1 MADKFDFDLEV
12 NPIETGPKNQ
22 IKETGVSA
30 DSVHFSAQTPE
41 LVKAQSIDT
50 EISKAKNQAPETKK
64 PETENLETENPE
76 TENSSILS
84 DDLINNMADSIS
96 EESLE
101 NPVLA
106 DEVNEDIAVSENN
119 AGPENT
125 AISEKHAISEND
137 EVSEDKNHIL
147 DEVLKENN
155 YEEPVEDSALVT
167 ASDSTSNSAS
177 EPNAEPTSETTHES
191 TTESTSGSASA
202 TTHESTS
209 DSAAE
214 SPEAN
219 VEVETPTKKEK
230 TKAQKIF
237 LYLLVALIA
246 AGIALFIYF
255 FFFANVSA
263 STFSKIFHKISGSD
277 IEFQQFVTG
286 DALNTKGESQ
296 IQQADL
302 RVSLSRGSTENSA
315 AVHATLNFT
324 MKGDNSPIL
333 LGLEGILAQDGKI
346 YLKLD
351 HLKDSL
357 TAVLKGSGKEID
369 SEMQK
374 SLDDFAMEIEN
385 KWQRIDAEEVIAGAS
400 SAMGFAL
407 PKVLQS
413 SIAGTLSCVTQNV
426 GKTLDQQSDLMAKL
440 YRDNEF
446 ANFTELNSEESARY
460 AKLSGDLGKLY
471 RITFNDNKLSRFLE
485 AANKASQ
492 NTEISKCLSNAYSLA
507 PNSYEEEEQGVLKD
521 KTIKDY
527 DKYIQEIKSTANAV
541 VGIDTF
547 TGDIKGLIFATPN
560 QKNPKELDQ
569 THAVVRFK
577 DSKKKEIK
585 TPAESTPIFDSLSKI
600 LKLDQFEEIMK
611 KTPLQN
617 PLQNTTDAEKLLKDA
632 NLI

>member
-1 MADKFDFDLEV
+1 MRKGNMADKFDFDLEV

-22 IKETGVSA
+22 IKESGVSA
-30 DSVHFSAQTPE
+30 NSVHFSTQTTE
-41 LVKAQSIDT
+41 SAKTQSVDT
-50 EISKAKNQAPETKK
+50 EISK
-64 PETENLETENPE
+64 TE
-76 TENSSILS
+76 SSSVLS

-96 EESLE
+96 EESSE
-101 NPVLA
+101 NSILA
-106 DEVNEDIAVSENN
+106 AEVAEDVAVSENIAASENVAASEN
-119 AGPENT
+119 AAAPEGVE
-125 AISEKHAISEND
+125 ASEKTED
-137 EVSEDKNHIL
+137 SEDIEASGKTDTSESTEISDNKDHIL

-155 YEEPVEDSALVT
+155 YEELVEDTATTASSSSASSTSEFVPDS
-167 ASDSTSNSAS
+167 ASDSTSDS
-177 EPNAEPTSETTHES
+177 THES
-191 TTESTSGSASA
+191 NSDPAS
-202 TTHESTS
+202 EN
-209 DSAAE
+209 AE
-214 SPEAN
+214 A
-219 VEVETPTKKEK
+219 ETPAKKEK

-237 LYLLVALIA
+237 LHLLAALVA

-263 STFSKIFHKISGSD
+263 STFSKIFHKVSGSD

-333 LGLEGILAQDGKI
+333 LGLEGILAEDGKI

-385 KWQRIDAEEVIAGAS
+385 KWQRIDAEEVIAGVG
-400 SAMGFAL
+400 SALGFTL
-407 PKVLQS
+407 PKVLLNG
-413 SIAGTLSCVTQNV
+413 IAGALSCVTQNV
-426 GKTLDQQSDLMAKL
+426 GKPLDQQSDLMAKL

-446 ANFTELNSEESARY
+446 ANFTELSSEESVSY
-460 AKLSGDLGKLY
+460 AKLSGDFGKLY

-527 DKYIQEIKSTANAV
+527 DGYVQEIKETANAV

-547 TGDIKGLIFATPN
+547 TGDIKGLIFATPS
-560 QKNPKELDQ
+560 QKNSKELDQ

-585 TPAESTPIFDSLSKI
+585 VPAESTPIFDSLSKI

-611 KTPLQN
+611 KTPLQS
-617 PLQNTTDAEKLLKDA
+617 PLPNTTDAEKLLKDA

>member
-1 MADKFDFDLEV
+1 MRKGSMADKFDFDLEV

-22 IKETGVSA
+22 NKETGVSA
-30 DSVHFSAQTPE
+30 NSVHFNTQTSEPA
-41 LVKAQSIDT
+41 KTQSVDT
-50 EISKAKNQAPETKK
+50 EISK
-64 PETENLETENPE
+64 TE
-76 TENSSILS
+76 SSSVLS

-96 EESLE
+96 EESSE
-101 NPVLA
+101 NPILA
-106 DEVNEDIAVSENN
+106 AEVAEDVATSEST
-119 AGPENT
+119 E
-125 AISEKHAISEND
+125 ISENKD
-137 EVSEDKNHIL
+137 HIL

-155 YEEPVEDSALVT
+155 YEESTEDTTVTTSSSSVFSASEFVPDSASDS
-167 ASDSTSNSAS
+167 ASDSTHESISDSAS
-177 EPNAEPTSETTHES
+177 ENTEANAE
-191 TTESTSGSASA
+191 A
-202 TTHESTS
+202 
-209 DSAAE
+209 
-214 SPEAN
+214 
-219 VEVETPTKKEK
+219 ETPAKKEK

-237 LYLLVALIA
+237 LHLLAALVA
-246 AGIALFIYF
+246 AGIALFVYF

-263 STFSKIFHKISGSD
+263 STFSKIFHKVSGSD
-277 IEFQQFVTG
+277 IEFQQFITG
-286 DALNTKGESQ
+286 DSLNTKGESQ

-333 LGLEGILAQDGKI
+333 LGLEGILAEDGKI

-385 KWQRIDAEEVIAGAS
+385 KWQRIDAEEVIAGFSGAL
-400 SAMGFAL
+400 GFTL
-407 PKVLQS
+407 PKVLQNG
-413 SIAGTLSCVTQNV
+413 IAGTLSCVTQNI

-440 YRDNEF
+440 YRDNQF
-446 ANFTELNSEESARY
+446 ANFTELSSEESVSY

-527 DKYIQEIKSTANAV
+527 DKYVQEIKSTANAV

-560 QKNPKELDQ
+560 QNNPKELDQ

-611 KTPLQN
+611 KTPLQS
-617 PLQNTTDAEKLLKDA
+617 PLPNTTDAEKLLKDA

>member
-22 IKETGVSA
+22 NKETGVSA
-30 DSVHFSAQTPE
+30 NSVHFNIQASEPAKTQG
-41 LVKAQSIDT
+41 LST
-50 EISKAKNQAPETKK
+50 EALG
-64 PETENLETENPE
+64 TEKSNV
-76 TENSSILS
+76 LS
-84 DDLINNMADSIS
+84 DDLINNMADSIA

-106 DEVNEDIAVSENN
+106 DEVNEDIAVFENN
-119 AGPENT
+119 AGSENT

-155 YEEPVEDSALVT
+155 YEEPVEDSASVT
-167 ASDSTSNSAS
+167 VSDSTSNSAS

-191 TTESTSGSASA
+191 ATESN
-202 TTHESTS
+202 S
-209 DSAAE
+209 DSASE
-214 SPEAN
+214 NSEAN
-219 VEVETPTKKEK
+219 AEVETPAKKEK

-237 LYLLVALIA
+237 LHLLAALVA
-246 AGIALFIYF
+246 AGIALFVYF

-263 STFSKIFHKISGSD
+263 STFSKIFHKVSGSD

-357 TAVLKGSGKEID
+357 TAVLKGSGKEIN

-385 KWQRIDAEEVIAGAS
+385 KWQRIDADEVIAGVG
-400 SAMGFAL
+400 SALGFTL
-407 PKVLQS
+407 PKVLQNG
-413 SIAGTLSCVTQNV
+413 IAGTLSCVTQNI
-426 GKTLDQQSDLMAKL
+426 GKTHNQQSDLMAKL
-440 YRDNEF
+440 YRDNQF
-446 ANFTELNSEESARY
+446 ANFTELSSEESASY

-527 DKYIQEIKSTANAV
+527 DKYIQEIKSTVNIF
-541 VGIDTF
+541 VG
-547 TGDIKGLIFATPN
+547 
-560 QKNPKELDQ
+560 
-569 THAVVRFK
+569 
-577 DSKKKEIK
+577 
-585 TPAESTPIFDSLSKI
+585 
-600 LKLDQFEEIMK
+600 
-611 KTPLQN
+611 
-617 PLQNTTDAEKLLKDA
+617 
-632 NLI
+632 

>member
-22 IKETGVSA
+22 NKETGVSA
-30 DSVHFSAQTPE
+30 NSVHFNAQASEPAKT
-41 LVKAQSIDT
+41 QSVDT
-50 EISKAKNQAPETKK
+50 EIPK
-64 PETENLETENPE
+64 TE
-76 TENSSILS
+76 SSSVLS

-96 EESLE
+96 EESVE
-101 NPVLA
+101 NPILA
-106 DEVNEDIAVSENN
+106 AEITEDVAASESVEDSEGIEASEKIEASKNTDTSENT
-119 AGPENT
+119 E
-125 AISEKHAISEND
+125 ISENKD
-137 EVSEDKNHIL
+137 HIL

-155 YEEPVEDSALVT
+155 YEEPVEDSALDT
-167 ASDSTSNSAS
+167 FPDSTS
-177 EPNAEPTSETTHES
+177 ERLYGPTSD
-191 TTESTSGSASA
+191 
-202 TTHESTS
+202 STS
-209 DSAAE
+209 DSASDSASDSTHE
-214 SPEAN
+214 SISDSASENTEAN
-219 VEVETPTKKEK
+219 AEVETPAKKEK

-237 LYLLVALIA
+237 LRLLAALIA

-263 STFSKIFHKISGSD
+263 STFSKIFHKVSGSD

-286 DALNTKGESQ
+286 DSPNTKGESQ

-333 LGLEGILAQDGKI
+333 LGLEGILAEDGKI

-369 SEMQK
+369 SEKQK

-385 KWQRIDAEEVIAGAS
+385 KWQRIDADEVIAGVG
-400 SAMGFAL
+400 SALGFTL
-407 PKVLQS
+407 PKVLQNG
-413 SIAGTLSCVTQNV
+413 IAGTLSCVTQNV
-426 GKTLDQQSDLMAKL
+426 GKTLDQQSDMMAKL

-446 ANFTELNSEESARY
+446 ANFTELSSEESASY

-485 AANKASQ
+485 AANKAYQ
-492 NTEISKCLSNAYSLA
+492 NTEISTCLSNAYSLA

-527 DKYIQEIKSTANAV
+527 DKYIQEIKSTVNV
-541 VGIDTF
+541 FVGIDTF

-560 QKNPKELDQ
+560 QKNSKELDQ
-569 THAVVRFK
+569 THAVMRFK
-577 DSKKKEIK
+577 DSKKQEIK

>member
-22 IKETGVSA
+22 IKEAGVNA
-30 DSVHFSAQTPE
+30 NSVHFNVQASEPAKTQD
-41 LVKAQSIDT
+41 LGT
-50 EISKAKNQAPETKK
+50 EALK
-64 PETENLETENPE
+64 
-76 TENSSILS
+76 TENSNVLS

-96 EESLE
+96 DESSE

-106 DEVNEDIAVSENN
+106 DEVAEDIAASKNIEESENV
-119 AGPENT
+119 ED
-125 AISEKHAISEND
+125 SEKVAASEGIESSGKTD
-137 EVSEDKNHIL
+137 AAESTEMSEKKDHIL
-147 DEVLKENN
+147 DEVLRENS
-155 YEEPVEDSALVT
+155 YEEPVEDTTTTASSSSASSASEFIPDSASDS
-167 ASDSTSNSAS
+167 ASDSTHESNSDPDS
-177 EPNAEPTSETTHES
+177 ENAE
-191 TTESTSGSASA
+191 
-202 TTHESTS
+202 
-209 DSAAE
+209 
-214 SPEAN
+214 AN
-219 VEVETPTKKEK
+219 TEVETPAKKEK
-230 TKAQKIF
+230 TKVQKFF
-237 LYLLVALIA
+237 LSILAALIA

-263 STFSKIFHKISGSD
+263 STFSKIFHKVSGSD

-286 DALNTKGESQ
+286 DALNTKGKSQ
-296 IQQADL
+296 IQQADI

-374 SLDDFAMEIEN
+374 SLDDFAIEIEN
-385 KWQRIDAEEVIAGAS
+385 KWQRIDAEEVIAGVG

-446 ANFTELNSEESARY
+446 ANFTELSSEESASY
-460 AKLSGDLGKLY
+460 AKLSGNLGKLY

-492 NTEISKCLSNAYSLA
+492 NTEISKCLSNAYALS
-507 PNSYEEEEQGVLKD
+507 PSSYEEEEQGVLKD

-527 DKYIQEIKSTANAV
+527 DKYVQEIKETANAV

-600 LKLDQFEEIMK
+600 LKLDQFEEILK

>member
-30 DSVHFSAQTPE
+30 NSVHFNAQTSEPA
-41 LVKAQSIDT
+41 KTQSVDT
-50 EISKAKNQAPETKK
+50 EISK
-64 PETENLETENPE
+64 TE
-76 TENSSILS
+76 SSSVLS

-96 EESLE
+96 EESSE
-101 NPVLA
+101 NPILA
-106 DEVNEDIAVSENN
+106 AEVAEDVATSENT
-119 AGPENT
+119 E
-125 AISEKHAISEND
+125 ISDNKD
-137 EVSEDKNHIL
+137 HIL

-155 YEEPVEDSALVT
+155 YEDLVEDSAPVAVSGLVSEGVSEFIPDSASDS
-167 ASDSTSNSAS
+167 ASDSTHESNSDSAS
-177 EPNAEPTSETTHES
+177 ENT
-191 TTESTSGSASA
+191 
-202 TTHESTS
+202 
-209 DSAAE
+209 
-214 SPEAN
+214 EAN
-219 VEVETPTKKEK
+219 TDVETPVKKEK
-230 TKAQKIF
+230 TKAQKFF
-237 LYLLVALIA
+237 LSVLAALIA
-246 AGIALFIYF
+246 AGVALFIYF

-263 STFSKIFHKISGSD
+263 STFSKIFHKVSGSD

-286 DALNTKGESQ
+286 DALNTNGESQ

-333 LGLEGILAQDGKI
+333 LGLEGILAEDGKI

-385 KWQRIDAEEVIAGAS
+385 KWQRIDADEVIAGVG
-400 SAMGFAL
+400 SALGFTL
-407 PKVLQS
+407 PKVLQNG
-413 SIAGTLSCVTQNV
+413 IAGTLSCVTQNV

-446 ANFTELNSEESARY
+446 ANFTELSSEESASY

-471 RITFNDNKLSRFLE
+471 RVTFNDNKLSRFLE

-527 DKYIQEIKSTANAV
+527 DKYVQEIKETANAV
-541 VGIDTF
+541 VGVDTF

-617 PLQNTTDAEKLLKDA
+617 PLQGTTDAEKLLKDA

>member
-22 IKETGVSA
+22 NKETGVSTN
-30 DSVHFSAQTPE
+30 SVHFSTQTSE
-41 LVKAQSIDT
+41 SAKTQSVDT
-50 EISKAKNQAPETKK
+50 EI
-64 PETENLETENPE
+64 LETEKSNV
-76 TENSSILS
+76 LS

-96 EESLE
+96 EESVE
-101 NPVLA
+101 NPILA
-106 DEVNEDIAVSENN
+106 AE
-119 AGPENT
+119 
-125 AISEKHAISEND
+125 ISENKD
-137 EVSEDKNHIL
+137 HIL

-155 YEEPVEDSALVT
+155 YEESTEDTTVTTSSSSAFSASEFVPDSASDS
-167 ASDSTSNSAS
+167 ASDSTHESNSD
-177 EPNAEPTSETTHES
+177 
-191 TTESTSGSASA
+191 
-202 TTHESTS
+202 STS
-209 DSAAE
+209 DNTETNA
-214 SPEAN
+214 
-219 VEVETPTKKEK
+219 EVETPAKKEK

-237 LYLLVALIA
+237 LHLLAALIA
-246 AGIALFIYF
+246 AGIALFVYF

-263 STFSKIFHKISGSD
+263 STFSKIFHKVSGSD

-286 DALNTKGESQ
+286 DALNTKGKSQ
-296 IQQADL
+296 IQQADI

-374 SLDDFAMEIEN
+374 SLDDFAIEIEN
-385 KWQRIDAEEVIAGAS
+385 KWQRIDAEEVIAGVG

-446 ANFTELNSEESARY
+446 ANFTELSSEESASY
-460 AKLSGDLGKLY
+460 AKLSGNLGKLY

-492 NTEISKCLSNAYSLA
+492 NTEISKCLSNAHSLA

-527 DKYIQEIKSTANAV
+527 DKYVQEIKETANAV

-617 PLQNTTDAEKLLKDA
+617 PLQGTTDAEKLLKDA

>member
-30 DSVHFSAQTPE
+30 NSVHFNIQASEPAKTQG
-41 LVKAQSIDT
+41 LST
-50 EISKAKNQAPETKK
+50 EALG
-64 PETENLETENPE
+64 TEKSNV
-76 TENSSILS
+76 LS
-84 DDLINNMADSIS
+84 DDLINNMADSIA
-96 EESLE
+96 EESSE

-106 DEVNEDIAVSENN
+106 DEVAEDIAASKNIEESENV
-119 AGPENT
+119 ED
-125 AISEKHAISEND
+125 SEKVAASEGIESSGKTD
-137 EVSEDKNHIL
+137 AAESTEMSEKKDHIL
-147 DEVLKENN
+147 DEVLRENS
-155 YEEPVEDSALVT
+155 YEEPVEDTTTTASSSSASSASEFVPDS
-167 ASDSTSNSAS
+167 ASDSAYDSTHESISDSAS
-177 EPNAEPTSETTHES
+177 ENT
-191 TTESTSGSASA
+191 
-202 TTHESTS
+202 
-209 DSAAE
+209 
-214 SPEAN
+214 EAN
-219 VEVETPTKKEK
+219 TEAETPAKKEK

-237 LYLLVALIA
+237 LHLLAALIA

-263 STFSKIFHKISGSD
+263 STFSKIFHKVSGSD

-286 DALNTKGESQ
+286 DSLNTKGENQ

-385 KWQRIDAEEVIAGAS
+385 KWQRIDAEEVVAGVG
-400 SAMGFAL
+400 SALGFTL
-407 PKVLQS
+407 PKVLQNG
-413 SIAGTLSCVTQNV
+413 IAGTLSCVTQNI

-446 ANFTELNSEESARY
+446 ANFTELSSEESVSY
-460 AKLSGDLGKLY
+460 AKLSGNLGKLY

-527 DKYIQEIKSTANAV
+527 DKYVQEIKSTANAV

-560 QKNPKELDQ
+560 QKNRKELDQ
-569 THAVVRFK
+569 THAVMRFK

-617 PLQNTTDAEKLLKDA
+617 PLQGTTDAEKLLKGA

>member
-22 IKETGVSA
+22 NKETGVSA
-30 DSVHFSAQTPE
+30 NSVHFNAQTSEPA
-41 LVKAQSIDT
+41 KTQSVDT
-50 EISKAKNQAPETKK
+50 EIPK
-64 PETENLETENPE
+64 TE
-76 TENSSILS
+76 SSSVLS
-84 DDLINNMADSIS
+84 DDLINNMADFIS
-96 EESLE
+96 EESSE
-101 NPVLA
+101 NPILA
-106 DEVNEDIAVSENN
+106 AEVAEGVAASENIAASEDIETSGKTDTSEST
-119 AGPENT
+119 E
-125 AISEKHAISEND
+125 I
-137 EVSEDKNHIL
+137 SEDKDHIL

-155 YEEPVEDSALVT
+155 YEEPTEDTATTASSSSAPSASEFVPDSASDS
-167 ASDSTSNSAS
+167 ASDSTHESNSDPAS
-177 EPNAEPTSETTHES
+177 ENS
-191 TTESTSGSASA
+191 
-202 TTHESTS
+202 
-209 DSAAE
+209 
-214 SPEAN
+214 EAN
-219 VEVETPTKKEK
+219 TEVETPAKKEK
-230 TKAQKIF
+230 TKAQKFF
-237 LYLLVALIA
+237 LHLLAVLVA
-246 AGIALFIYF
+246 AGIALFVYF

-263 STFSKIFHKISGSD
+263 STFSKIFHKVSGSD
-277 IEFQQFVTG
+277 IEFQQFITG
-286 DALNTKGESQ
+286 DSLNTKGESQ

-302 RVSLSRGSTENSA
+302 RVNLSRGSTENSA

-357 TAVLKGSGKEID
+357 TAVLEGSGKEIN

-400 SAMGFAL
+400 SAMGFTL
-407 PKVLQS
+407 PKVLQNG
-413 SIAGTLSCVTQNV
+413 IAGTLSCVTQNI
-426 GKTLDQQSDLMAKL
+426 GKTHNQQSELMTKL
-440 YRDNEF
+440 YRENEF
-446 ANFTELNSEESARY
+446 ANFTELNSEESASY

-527 DKYIQEIKSTANAV
+527 DKYIQEIKSTVNIF

-560 QKNPKELDQ
+560 QKNSKELDQ
-569 THAVVRFK
+569 THAVMRFK

-585 TPAESTPIFDSLSKI
+585 VPAESTPIFDSLSKI

>member
-22 IKETGVSA
+22 TKEAGISA
-30 DSVHFSAQTPE
+30 NSVHLSAQTTEP
-41 LVKAQSIDT
+41 VKAQSVDT
-50 EISKAKNQAPETKK
+50 EISK
-64 PETENLETENPE
+64 TE
-76 TENSSILS
+76 SSSVLS
-84 DDLINNMADSIS
+84 DDLINSMADSIS
-96 EESLE
+96 EESSE
-101 NPVLA
+101 NPILA
-106 DEVNEDIAVSENN
+106 AEITEDIAASENAAASESVEDSEGIEASEKIEASKN
-119 AGPENT
+119 TDTSENT
-125 AISEKHAISEND
+125 EISENKD
-137 EVSEDKNHIL
+137 HIL

-155 YEEPVEDSALVT
+155 YEESTEDTTVTTSSSSVFSASEFVPDS
-167 ASDSTSNSAS
+167 ASDSASDSPHESNSDTAS
-177 EPNAEPTSETTHES
+177 ENT
-191 TTESTSGSASA
+191 
-202 TTHESTS
+202 
-209 DSAAE
+209 
-214 SPEAN
+214 EAN
-219 VEVETPTKKEK
+219 TEVETPAKKEK

-237 LYLLVALIA
+237 LHLLAVLVA

-263 STFSKIFHKISGSD
+263 GTFSKIFHKISGSD

-286 DALNTKGESQ
+286 DALNTEDESQ

-385 KWQRIDAEEVIAGAS
+385 KWQRIDAEEVIAGVG
-400 SAMGFAL
+400 SALGFTL
-407 PKVLQS
+407 PKVLQNG
-413 SIAGTLSCVTQNV
+413 IAGTLSCVTQNI
-426 GKTLDQQSDLMAKL
+426 GKTLDQQSDLMAKI
-440 YRDNEF
+440 YRENEF
-446 ANFTELNSEESARY
+446 ANFTELSSEESASY

-471 RITFNDNKLSRFLE
+471 RVTFNDNKLSRFLE
-485 AANKASQ
+485 AANKSSQ

-507 PNSYEEEEQGVLKD
+507 PNSYEEEDQGVLKD

-527 DKYIQEIKSTANAV
+527 DKYIQEIKETANAV

-577 DSKKKEIK
+577 DAKKKEIK

>member
-22 IKETGVSA
+22 NKETGVSA
-30 DSVHFSAQTPE
+30 NSVHFNAQTSEPA
-41 LVKAQSIDT
+41 KTQSVDT
-50 EISKAKNQAPETKK
+50 EISK
-64 PETENLETENPE
+64 TE
-76 TENSSILS
+76 SSSVLS

-96 EESLE
+96 EESVE
-101 NPVLA
+101 NPILA
-106 DEVNEDIAVSENN
+106 AEIAEDIATSENT
-119 AGPENT
+119 E
-125 AISEKHAISEND
+125 ISENKD
-137 EVSEDKNHIL
+137 HIL

-155 YEEPVEDSALVT
+155 YEEPTEDTATT
-167 ASDSTSNSAS
+167 ASSSSASSAS
-177 EPNAEPTSETTHES
+177 ENT
-191 TTESTSGSASA
+191 
-202 TTHESTS
+202 
-209 DSAAE
+209 
-214 SPEAN
+214 EAN
-219 VEVETPTKKEK
+219 TEAETPAKKEK

-237 LYLLVALIA
+237 LHLLAALIA

-263 STFSKIFHKISGSD
+263 STFSKIFHKVSGSD

-302 RVSLSRGSTENSA
+302 RVSLSRGSTGNSA

-333 LGLEGILAQDGKI
+333 LGLEGILAEDGKI

-385 KWQRIDAEEVIAGAS
+385 KWQRIDAEEVIAGVGGAL
-400 SAMGFAL
+400 GFTL
-407 PKVLQS
+407 PKVLQNG
-413 SIAGTLSCVTQNV
+413 IAGTLSCVTQNV

-446 ANFTELNSEESARY
+446 ANFTELSSEESASY

-527 DKYIQEIKSTANAV
+527 DKYIQEIKSTVNIF
-541 VGIDTF
+541 VGINTF
-547 TGDIKGLIFATPN
+547 TGDIRGLIFTTPS
-560 QKNPKELDQ
+560 QKNSKELDQ
-569 THAVVRFK
+569 THAVMRFK

-600 LKLDQFEEIMK
+600 LKLDQFEEILK

-617 PLQNTTDAEKLLKDA
+617 PLQGTTDAEKLLKDA

>member
-22 IKETGVSA
+22 TKEAGISA
-30 DSVHFSAQTPE
+30 NSVHLSAQTTEP
-41 LVKAQSIDT
+41 VKAQSVDT
-50 EISKAKNQAPETKK
+50 EISK
-64 PETENLETENPE
+64 TE
-76 TENSSILS
+76 SSSVLS
-84 DDLINNMADSIS
+84 DDLINSMADSIS
-96 EESLE
+96 EESSE
-101 NPVLA
+101 NPILA
-106 DEVNEDIAVSENN
+106 AEITEDVAVSENVEGAEN
-119 AGPENT
+119 VEGTEGIEASEKNEASGKIEASENT
-125 AISEKHAISEND
+125 DTSKNTEISENKD
-137 EVSEDKNHIL
+137 HIL
-147 DEVLKENN
+147 DEVLKEDN
-155 YEEPVEDSALVT
+155 YEEPTEETVVT
-167 ASDSTSNSAS
+167 AGFESISGSTPEAASTSEA
-177 EPNAEPTSETTHES
+177 TY
-191 TTESTSGSASA
+191 ESTSESASG
-202 TTHESTS
+202 TTPESSS
-209 DSAAE
+209 DSITE
-214 SPEAN
+214 NPEENTEAD
-219 VEVETPTKKEK
+219 TPTKKEK

-237 LYLLVALIA
+237 LHLLATLIA

-263 STFSKIFHKISGSD
+263 GTFSKIFHKISGSD

-286 DALNTKGESQ
+286 DALNTEDESQ
-296 IQQADL
+296 IQQAEL

-385 KWQRIDAEEVIAGAS
+385 KWQRIDAEEVIAGVG
-400 SAMGFAL
+400 SALGFTL
-407 PKVLQS
+407 PKVLQNG
-413 SIAGTLSCVTQNV
+413 IAGTLSCVTQNI
-426 GKTLDQQSDLMAKL
+426 GKTLDQQSDLMAKI
-440 YRDNEF
+440 YRENEF
-446 ANFTELNSEESARY
+446 ANFTELNSEESASY

-471 RITFNDNKLSRFLE
+471 RVTFNDNKLSRFLE

-527 DKYIQEIKSTANAV
+527 DKYVQEIKSTANAV

-547 TGDIKGLIFATPN
+547 TGDIKGLIFATPS
-560 QKNPKELDQ
+560 QKNSKELDQ

>member
-22 IKETGVSA
+22 NKETGVNA
-30 DSVHFSAQTPE
+30 NSVHFNVQASEPAKTQD
-41 LVKAQSIDT
+41 LGT
-50 EISKAKNQAPETKK
+50 EA
-64 PETENLETENPE
+64 LETENS
-76 TENSSILS
+76 NVLS

-96 EESLE
+96 DESSE

-106 DEVNEDIAVSENN
+106 DEVAEDIAASKNIEESENV
-119 AGPENT
+119 ED
-125 AISEKHAISEND
+125 SEKVAASEGIESSGKTD
-137 EVSEDKNHIL
+137 AAESTEMSEKKDHIL
-147 DEVLKENN
+147 DEVLRENS
-155 YEEPVEDSALVT
+155 YEEPVEDTTTTASSSSASSASEFIPDSASDS
-167 ASDSTSNSAS
+167 ASDSTHESNSDPDS
-177 EPNAEPTSETTHES
+177 ENAE
-191 TTESTSGSASA
+191 
-202 TTHESTS
+202 
-209 DSAAE
+209 
-214 SPEAN
+214 AN
-219 VEVETPTKKEK
+219 TEVETPAKKEK
-230 TKAQKIF
+230 TKVQKFF
-237 LYLLVALIA
+237 LSILAALIA

-263 STFSKIFHKISGSD
+263 STFSKIFHKVSGSD

-333 LGLEGILAQDGKI
+333 LGLEGILAEDGKI

-385 KWQRIDAEEVIAGAS
+385 KWQRIDAEEVIAGVG
-400 SAMGFAL
+400 SALGFTL
-407 PKVLQS
+407 PKVLQNG
-413 SIAGTLSCVTQNV
+413 IAGTLSCVTQNI

-446 ANFTELNSEESARY
+446 ANFTELSSEESASY
-460 AKLSGDLGKLY
+460 AKLSGGLGKLY

-569 THAVVRFK
+569 THAVVHFK

-617 PLQNTTDAEKLLKDA
+617 PLQGTTYAEKLLKDA

>member
-30 DSVHFSAQTPE
+30 SSVHFSTQTAE
-41 LVKAQSIDT
+41 SAKTQSVDT
-50 EISKAKNQAPETKK
+50 EISK
-64 PETENLETENPE
+64 TENP
-76 TENSSILS
+76 SVLS
-84 DDLINNMADSIS
+84 DDLINSMADSIS
-96 EESLE
+96 EESVE
-101 NPVLA
+101 NPILA
-106 DEVNEDIAVSENN
+106 DEIAEDVAVSENAEDSEN
-119 AGPENT
+119 VEDSEDFEASEKTDTSENT
-125 AISEKHAISEND
+125 EASENKD
-137 EVSEDKNHIL
+137 HIL
-147 DEVLKENN
+147 DEVLKDNN
-155 YEEPVEDSALVT
+155 YEEPVEDIAPVT
-167 ASDSTSNSAS
+167 ISDSAS
-177 EPNAEPTSETTHES
+177 ERISDS
-191 TTESTSGSASA
+191 ISDFTSGSASDSA
-202 TTHESTS
+202 SDSTHESNS
-209 DSAAE
+209 DPASE
-214 SPEAN
+214 NTEAN
-219 VEVETPTKKEK
+219 TEAETPAKKEK

-237 LYLLVALIA
+237 LHLLAALIA
-246 AGIALFIYF
+246 AGIALFVYF

-263 STFSKIFHKISGSD
+263 STFSKIFHKVSGSD

-302 RVSLSRGSTENSA
+302 RVNLSHGSTENSV

-385 KWQRIDAEEVIAGAS
+385 KWQRIDAEEVIAGVG
-400 SAMGFAL
+400 SALGFTL
-407 PKVLQS
+407 PKVLQNG
-413 SIAGTLSCVTQNV
+413 IAGTLSCVTQNI
-426 GKTLDQQSDLMAKL
+426 GKTLDQQSDLMVKL
-440 YRDNEF
+440 YRDNQF
-446 ANFTELNSEESARY
+446 ANFTELSSEESVSY

-485 AANKASQ
+485 ATNKASQ

-527 DKYIQEIKSTANAV
+527 DKYIQEIKETANAV

-547 TGDIKGLIFATPN
+547 TGDIKGLLFATPN

-577 DSKKKEIK
+577 DAKKKEIK
-585 TPAESTPIFDSLSKI
+585 VPAESTPIFDSLSKI

>member
-22 IKETGVSA
+22 IKEAGVSA
-30 DSVHFSAQTPE
+30 NSVHLSAQTSE
-41 LVKAQSIDT
+41 SAKTQSVDT
-50 EISKAKNQAPETKK
+50 EIPK
-64 PETENLETENPE
+64 
-76 TENSSILS
+76 TENSSVLS

-96 EESLE
+96 EESVE
-101 NPVLA
+101 NPILA
-106 DEVNEDIAVSENN
+106 AEITEDVAASENVEDSEDVAASEN
-119 AGPENT
+119 VEASENFEASGKTDTYENT
-125 AISEKHAISEND
+125 EISENKD
-137 EVSEDKNHIL
+137 HIL

-155 YEEPVEDSALVT
+155 YEEPVEDAASVT
-167 ASDSTSNSAS
+167 ISDSAS
-177 EPNAEPTSETTHES
+177 ERVSDSASDF
-191 TTESTSGSASA
+191 TSGSASGSTSGFTSGSA
-202 TTHESTS
+202 SDPASNSTHESTS
-209 DSAAE
+209 DSASE
-214 SPEAN
+214 NSEVN
-219 VEVETPTKKEK
+219 TEVETPTKKEK

-237 LYLLVALIA
+237 LHLLAALIA

-263 STFSKIFHKISGSD
+263 STFSKIFHKVSGSD
-277 IEFQQFVTG
+277 IEFQQFVAG
-286 DALNTKGESQ
+286 DALNSKGESK

-324 MKGDNSPIL
+324 MKGDNLPIL
-333 LGLEGILAQDGKI
+333 LGLEGILAEDGKV

-357 TAVLKGSGKEID
+357 TAALKGSGKEID

-385 KWQRIDAEEVIAGAS
+385 KWQRIDAEEVMTGFS
-400 SAMGFAL
+400 SALGFTL

-413 SIAGTLSCVTQNV
+413 GIAGTLSCVTQNI
-426 GKTLDQQSDLMAKL
+426 GKTLDQQSDLMVKL
-440 YRDNEF
+440 YHDNEF
-446 ANFTELNSEESARY
+446 ANFTELNSEESASY
-460 AKLSGDLGKLY
+460 TKLSGDLGKLY
-471 RITFNDNKLSRFLE
+471 RVTFNDNKLSRFLE

-527 DKYIQEIKSTANAV
+527 DKYVQEIKETANAV

>member
-22 IKETGVSA
+22 NKETGISA
-30 DSVHFSAQTPE
+30 NSVHLSAQTPE
-41 LVKAQSIDT
+41 ST
-50 EISKAKNQAPETKK
+50 EK
-64 PETENLETENPE
+64 PNLNTEKLE
-76 TENSSILS
+76 TENSSVLS
-84 DDLINNMADSIS
+84 DDLINHMADSIS
-96 EESLE
+96 EESSE

-106 DEVNEDIAVSENN
+106 DDVNEDIAVSENV
-119 AGPENT
+119 ADSEGAE
-125 AISEKHAISEND
+125 ISEKTEASEDIEASGKTDTSESAEISENKD
-137 EVSEDKNHIL
+137 HIL
-147 DEVLKENN
+147 DEVLRENN
-155 YEEPVEDSALVT
+155 YKEPAEDSALD
-167 ASDSTSNSAS
+167 AISDSTSERLSG
-177 EPNAEPTSETTHES
+177 
-191 TTESTSGSASA
+191 STSD
-202 TTHESTS
+202 STS
-209 DSAAE
+209 DSASDSASDPPHE
-214 SPEAN
+214 SNSDSASENAEAN
-219 VEVETPTKKEK
+219 AEVETPAKKEK
-230 TKAQKIF
+230 TKAQKFF
-237 LYLLVALIA
+237 LHLLAVLVA
-246 AGIALFIYF
+246 AGIALFVYF

-263 STFSKIFHKISGSD
+263 STFSKIFHKVSGSD

>member
-22 IKETGVSA
+22 NKETGVSA
-30 DSVHFSAQTPE
+30 NSVHFSAQASESAKT
-41 LVKAQSIDT
+41 QSVDT
-50 EISKAKNQAPETKK
+50 EIPK
-64 PETENLETENPE
+64 TESP
-76 TENSSILS
+76 SVLS

-96 EESLE
+96 EESVGNPILAAEVAEDVTASE
-101 NPVLA
+101 NVA
-106 DEVNEDIAVSENN
+106 DSESIEASKKTEASEDIED
-119 AGPENT
+119 
-125 AISEKHAISEND
+125 SEKTDTSESAKI
-137 EVSEDKNHIL
+137 SEDKDHIL

-155 YEEPVEDSALVT
+155 YEEPVEDSAPV
-167 ASDSTSNSAS
+167 AISESAS
-177 EPNAEPTSETTHES
+177 EGVSEFASSSASDPASETTSES
-191 TTESTSGSASA
+191 N
-202 TTHESTS
+202 S
-209 DSAAE
+209 DSASE
-214 SPEAN
+214 KTEADTD
-219 VEVETPTKKEK
+219 VETPAKKEK
-230 TKAQKIF
+230 TKTQKIF
-237 LYLLVALIA
+237 LRLLAALIA

-263 STFSKIFHKISGSD
+263 STFSKIFHKVSGSD

-286 DALNTKGESQ
+286 DTLNTKGESK

-302 RVSLSRGSTENSA
+302 RVSLNRGSTENSA

-333 LGLEGILAQDGKI
+333 LGLEGILAEDGKI

-385 KWQRIDAEEVIAGAS
+385 KWQRIDAEEVIAGFSGAL
-400 SAMGFAL
+400 GFTL
-407 PKVLQS
+407 PKVLQNG
-413 SIAGTLSCVTQNV
+413 IAGTLSCVTQNI
-426 GKTLDQQSDLMAKL
+426 GKTHNQQSELMTKL

-446 ANFTELNSEESARY
+446 ANFTELNNEESASY

-527 DKYIQEIKSTANAV
+527 DKYIQEIKSTVNIF

-560 QKNPKELDQ
+560 QKNSKELDQ
-569 THAVVRFK
+569 THAVMRFK

-585 TPAESTPIFDSLSKI
+585 VPAESTPIFDSLSKI

-617 PLQNTTDAEKLLKDA
+617 PLQGTTDAEKLLKDA

>member
-22 IKETGVSA
+22 NKETGVSA
-30 DSVHFSAQTPE
+30 NSVHFNAQTSEPA
-41 LVKAQSIDT
+41 KTQSVDT
-50 EISKAKNQAPETKK
+50 EISK
-64 PETENLETENPE
+64 TE
-76 TENSSILS
+76 SSSVLS

-96 EESLE
+96 EESSE
-101 NPVLA
+101 NPILA
-106 DEVNEDIAVSENN
+106 AEI
-119 AGPENT
+119 
-125 AISEKHAISEND
+125 
-137 EVSEDKNHIL
+137 SEDKDLIL
-147 DEVLKENN
+147 DEVLRENN
-155 YEEPVEDSALVT
+155 YKEPAEDSALDT
-167 ASDSTSNSAS
+167 IPDSTSERLSGPTSDSTSDSVS
-177 EPNAEPTSETTHES
+177 D
-191 TTESTSGSASA
+191 
-202 TTHESTS
+202 STS
-209 DSAAE
+209 DSTHE
-214 SPEAN
+214 SNSDSASENTEAN
-219 VEVETPTKKEK
+219 AEVETPAKKEK

-237 LYLLVALIA
+237 LHLLAILIA

-263 STFSKIFHKISGSD
+263 STFSKIFHKVSGSD

-286 DALNTKGESQ
+286 DTLNTKGESQ

-333 LGLEGILAQDGKI
+333 LGLEGILAEDGKI

-357 TAVLKGSGKEID
+357 TAVLKGSSKEID

-385 KWQRIDAEEVIAGAS
+385 KWQRIDADEVIAGVGS
-400 SAMGFAL
+400 TLGFTL
-407 PKVLQS
+407 PKVLQNG
-413 SIAGTLSCVTQNV
+413 IAGTLSCVTQNI

-446 ANFTELNSEESARY
+446 ANFTELNSEESVSY

-507 PNSYEEEEQGVLKD
+507 PNSYEEEEQGVLRD

-611 KTPLQN
+611 KTPLQS
-617 PLQNTTDAEKLLKDA
+617 PLQNTTDTEKLLKGA
-632 NLI
+632 NLFY

>member
-22 IKETGVSA
+22 IKEAGISA
-30 DSVHFSAQTPE
+30 SSVHFNTQVPE
-41 LVKAQSIDT
+41 ST
-50 EISKAKNQAPETKK
+50 EK
-64 PETENLETENPE
+64 PNLNTEKLE
-76 TENSSILS
+76 TENSSVLS
-84 DDLINNMADSIS
+84 DDLINHMADSIS

-106 DEVNEDIAVSENN
+106 AEVAEDVAASEDIEA
-119 AGPENT
+119 
-125 AISEKHAISEND
+125 SEKTEASGKTDISENA
-137 EVSEDKNHIL
+137 EISEDKDHIL

-155 YEEPVEDSALVT
+155 YEESVEDPAPVAISEPASEGGSEFASSS
-167 ASDSTSNSAS
+167 ASDSAS
-177 EPNAEPTSETTHES
+177 DS
-191 TTESTSGSASA
+191 
-202 TTHESTS
+202 THESTS
-209 DSAAE
+209 DSASE
-214 SPEAN
+214 NSEAN
-219 VEVETPTKKEK
+219 TEVETPAKKEK

-237 LYLLVALIA
+237 LRLLAALIA
-246 AGIALFIYF
+246 AGIALFVYF

-263 STFSKIFHKISGSD
+263 STFSKIFHKVSGSD
-277 IEFQQFVTG
+277 IEFQQFITG
-286 DALNTKGESQ
+286 DSLNTKGESQ

-385 KWQRIDAEEVIAGAS
+385 KWQRIDADEVIAGVGS
-400 SAMGFAL
+400 TLGFTL
-407 PKVLQS
+407 PKVLQNG
-413 SIAGTLSCVTQNV
+413 IAGTLSCVTQNI

-446 ANFTELNSEESARY
+446 ANFTELNSEESVSY

-547 TGDIKGLIFATPN
+547 TGDIKGLIFATPS
-560 QKNPKELDQ
+560 QKNSKELDQ
-569 THAVVRFK
+569 THAVVCFK

-617 PLQNTTDAEKLLKDA
+617 PLQNTTDAEKLLKGA

>member
-22 IKETGVSA
+22 NKETGVSA
-30 DSVHFSAQTPE
+30 NSVHFNAQTSEPA
-41 LVKAQSIDT
+41 KTQSVDT
-50 EISKAKNQAPETKK
+50 EISK
-64 PETENLETENPE
+64 TE
-76 TENSSILS
+76 SSSVLS
-84 DDLINNMADSIS
+84 DDLINNMADFIS
-96 EESLE
+96 EESSE
-101 NPVLA
+101 NPILA
-106 DEVNEDIAVSENN
+106 AEVAEDVATSENT
-119 AGPENT
+119 E
-125 AISEKHAISEND
+125 ISENKD
-137 EVSEDKNHIL
+137 HIL
-147 DEVLKENN
+147 DEVLKEND
-155 YEEPVEDSALVT
+155 YEEPTEDTIVTTSSSSAFSASEFVPDSASDS
-167 ASDSTSNSAS
+167 ASDSTHESISDSAS
-177 EPNAEPTSETTHES
+177 ENT
-191 TTESTSGSASA
+191 
-202 TTHESTS
+202 
-209 DSAAE
+209 
-214 SPEAN
+214 EAN
-219 VEVETPTKKEK
+219 AEVETPAKKEK

-237 LYLLVALIA
+237 LHLLAILIA

-263 STFSKIFHKISGSD
+263 STFSKIFHKVSGSD

-286 DALNTKGESQ
+286 DTLNTKGESQ

-315 AVHATLNFT
+315 AIHATLNFT

-385 KWQRIDAEEVIAGAS
+385 KWQRIDAEEVIAGFSGAL
-400 SAMGFAL
+400 GFTL
-407 PKVLQS
+407 PKVLQNG
-413 SIAGTLSCVTQNV
+413 IAGTLSCVTQNI
-426 GKTLDQQSDLMAKL
+426 GKTHNQQSELMTKL
-440 YRDNEF
+440 YRENEF
-446 ANFTELNSEESARY
+446 ANFTELNSEESASY
-460 AKLSGDLGKLY
+460 VKLSGDLGKLY
-471 RITFNDNKLSRFLE
+471 RVTFNDNKLSRFLE

>member
-22 IKETGVSA
+22 NKETGVSA
-30 DSVHFSAQTPE
+30 NSVHFNAQTSEPA
-41 LVKAQSIDT
+41 KTQSVDT
-50 EISKAKNQAPETKK
+50 EIPK
-64 PETENLETENPE
+64 TE
-76 TENSSILS
+76 SSSVLS

-96 EESLE
+96 EESVGNPILAAEVAEDVTASE
-101 NPVLA
+101 NVA
-106 DEVNEDIAVSENN
+106 DSESIEASKKTEASEDIED
-119 AGPENT
+119 
-125 AISEKHAISEND
+125 SEKTDTSESAKI
-137 EVSEDKNHIL
+137 SEDKDHIL

-155 YEEPVEDSALVT
+155 YEEPVEDSAPV
-167 ASDSTSNSAS
+167 AISESAS
-177 EPNAEPTSETTHES
+177 EGVSEFASSSASDPASETTSES
-191 TTESTSGSASA
+191 TTESN
-202 TTHESTS
+202 S
-209 DSAAE
+209 DSASE
-214 SPEAN
+214 KTEADTD
-219 VEVETPTKKEK
+219 VETPAKKEK

-237 LYLLVALIA
+237 LHLLAALIA
-246 AGIALFIYF
+246 AGIALFVYF

-263 STFSKIFHKISGSD
+263 STFSKIFHKVSGSD

-286 DALNTKGESQ
+286 DTLNTKGESQ

-333 LGLEGILAQDGKI
+333 LGLEGILAEDGKI

-357 TAVLKGSGKEID
+357 TAVLKGSGKAID

-385 KWQRIDAEEVIAGAS
+385 KWQRIDAEEVVAGFSGAL
-400 SAMGFAL
+400 GFTL
-407 PKVLQS
+407 PKVLQNG
-413 SIAGTLSCVTQNV
+413 IAGTLSCVTQNI
-426 GKTLDQQSDLMAKL
+426 GKTHNQQSELMTKL

-446 ANFTELNSEESARY
+446 ANFTELNNEESASY

-527 DKYIQEIKSTANAV
+527 DKYIQEIKSTVNIF

-560 QKNPKELDQ
+560 QKNSKELDQ
-569 THAVVRFK
+569 THAVMRFK

-585 TPAESTPIFDSLSKI
+585 VPAESTPIFDSLSKI

-617 PLQNTTDAEKLLKDA
+617 PLQGTTDAEKLLKDA

>member
-22 IKETGVSA
+22 TKEAGISA
-30 DSVHFSAQTPE
+30 NSVHFNTQASEPAKTQG
-41 LVKAQSIDT
+41 LST
-50 EISKAKNQAPETKK
+50 EALG
-64 PETENLETENPE
+64 TEKSNV
-76 TENSSILS
+76 LS
-84 DDLINNMADSIS
+84 DDLINNMADSIAK
-96 EESLE
+96 ESLE

-106 DEVNEDIAVSENN
+106 DEVNEDIAVFENN
-119 AGPENT
+119 AGSENT
-125 AISEKHAISEND
+125 AISEKHAISENN

-155 YEEPVEDSALVT
+155 YEEPVEDSASVT
-167 ASDSTSNSAS
+167 VSDSTSNSAS

-191 TTESTSGSASA
+191 ATESN
-202 TTHESTS
+202 S
-209 DSAAE
+209 DSASE
-214 SPEAN
+214 NSEAN
-219 VEVETPTKKEK
+219 AEVETPAKKEK

-237 LYLLVALIA
+237 LHLLAALIA

-263 STFSKIFHKISGSD
+263 STFSKIFHKVSGSD

-286 DALNTKGESQ
+286 DALNTNGESQ

-333 LGLEGILAQDGKI
+333 LGLEGILAEDGKI

-369 SEMQK
+369 SEKQK

-385 KWQRIDAEEVIAGAS
+385 KWQRIDADEVIAGVG
-400 SAMGFAL
+400 SALGFTL
-407 PKVLQS
+407 PKVLQNG
-413 SIAGTLSCVTQNV
+413 IAGTLSCVTQNV

-440 YRDNEF
+440 YRENEF
-446 ANFTELNSEESARY
+446 ANFTELNSEESASY

-471 RITFNDNKLSRFLE
+471 RVTFNDNKLSRFLE

-492 NTEISKCLSNAYSLA
+492 STEISKCLSNAYSLA

-527 DKYIQEIKSTANAV
+527 DKYIQEIKSTVNV
-541 VGIDTF
+541 FVGIDTF
-547 TGDIKGLIFATPN
+547 TGDIKGLIFTTPG

-617 PLQNTTDAEKLLKDA
+617 PLQDTTDAEKLLKDA

>member
-22 IKETGVSA
+22 NKETGVSA
-30 DSVHFSAQTPE
+30 NSVHFNTQASEPAKTQG
-41 LVKAQSIDT
+41 LST
-50 EISKAKNQAPETKK
+50 EALG
-64 PETENLETENPE
+64 TEKSNV
-76 TENSSILS
+76 LS
-84 DDLINNMADSIS
+84 DDLINNMADSIA

-106 DEVNEDIAVSENN
+106 DEVNEDIAVFENN
-119 AGPENT
+119 AGFENT

-155 YEEPVEDSALVT
+155 YEEPVEDSASVT
-167 ASDSTSNSAS
+167 VSDSTSNSAS

-191 TTESTSGSASA
+191 TTESNSNSASEN
-202 TTHESTS
+202 T
-209 DSAAE
+209 
-214 SPEAN
+214 EAN
-219 VEVETPTKKEK
+219 ADVETPAKKEK

-237 LYLLVALIA
+237 LRLLAALIA

-263 STFSKIFHKISGSD
+263 STFSKIFYKVSGSD

-286 DALNTKGESQ
+286 DT

-333 LGLEGILAQDGKI
+333 LGLEGILAEDGKI

-369 SEMQK
+369 PETQK

-385 KWQRIDAEEVIAGAS
+385 KWQRIDAEEVVAGVG

-413 SIAGTLSCVTQNV
+413 SIAGTLSCVTQNI
-426 GKTLDQQSDLMAKL
+426 GKTHNQQSDLMAKL

-446 ANFTELNSEESARY
+446 ANFAELSSEESASY

-527 DKYIQEIKSTANAV
+527 DKYIQEVKSTVNV
-541 VGIDTF
+541 IVGIDTF
-547 TGDIKGLIFATPN
+547 TGDIKGLIFTTPG
-560 QKNPKELDQ
+560 QKNSKELDQ
-569 THAVVRFK
+569 TYAVMRFK

-600 LKLDQFEEIMK
+600 LKLDQFEEILK

-617 PLQNTTDAEKLLKDA
+617 PLQGTTDAEKLLKGA

>member
-22 IKETGVSA
+22 NKETGVSA
-30 DSVHFSAQTPE
+30 NSVHFNAQASEPAKT
-41 LVKAQSIDT
+41 QSVDT
-50 EISKAKNQAPETKK
+50 EISK
-64 PETENLETENPE
+64 TE
-76 TENSSILS
+76 SSSVLS

-96 EESLE
+96 EESSE
-101 NPVLA
+101 NPILA
-106 DEVNEDIAVSENN
+106 AEVAEDVATSEST
-119 AGPENT
+119 E
-125 AISEKHAISEND
+125 ISENKD
-137 EVSEDKNHIL
+137 HIL

-155 YEEPVEDSALVT
+155 YEESTEDTTVTTSSSSAFSASEFVPDSASDS
-167 ASDSTSNSAS
+167 ASDSTHESISDSAS
-177 EPNAEPTSETTHES
+177 ENTEANAE
-191 TTESTSGSASA
+191 A
-202 TTHESTS
+202 
-209 DSAAE
+209 
-214 SPEAN
+214 
-219 VEVETPTKKEK
+219 ETPAKKEK

-237 LYLLVALIA
+237 LHLLAALVA
-246 AGIALFIYF
+246 AGIALFVYF
-255 FFFANVSA
+255 FLFANVSA
-263 STFSKIFHKISGSD
+263 STFSKIFHKVSGSD

-333 LGLEGILAQDGKI
+333 LGLEGILAEDGKI

-385 KWQRIDAEEVIAGAS
+385 KWQRIDAEEVIAGFSGAL
-400 SAMGFAL
+400 GFTL
-407 PKVLQS
+407 PKVLQNG
-413 SIAGTLSCVTQNV
+413 IAGTLSCVTQNI
-426 GKTLDQQSDLMAKL
+426 GKTHNQQSELMTKL
-440 YRDNEF
+440 YRENEF
-446 ANFTELNSEESARY
+446 ANFTELNSEESASY

-527 DKYIQEIKSTANAV
+527 DKYIQEIKSTVNIF

-560 QKNPKELDQ
+560 QNNSKELDQ
-569 THAVVRFK
+569 THAVMRFK

-585 TPAESTPIFDSLSKI
+585 VPAESTPIFDSLSKI

>member
-22 IKETGVSA
+22 NKETGVSA
-30 DSVHFSAQTPE
+30 NSVHFNTQTSEPA
-41 LVKAQSIDT
+41 KTQSVDT
-50 EISKAKNQAPETKK
+50 EISK
-64 PETENLETENPE
+64 TEKSNV
-76 TENSSILS
+76 LS

-96 EESLE
+96 EESSV
-101 NPVLA
+101 NPILA
-106 DEVNEDIAVSENN
+106 SEVAEDVAASENVADSEN
-119 AGPENT
+119 IEGSEDFEASEKIEASKNTDTSENT
-125 AISEKHAISEND
+125 EISENKD
-137 EVSEDKNHIL
+137 HIL

-155 YEEPVEDSALVT
+155 YEEPAEDTAVSA
-167 ASDSTSNSAS
+167 SSESISGSTSESTSKSTSESVSGAAPETSSDPASERLSDSAS
-177 EPNAEPTSETTHES
+177 ENT
-191 TTESTSGSASA
+191 
-202 TTHESTS
+202 
-209 DSAAE
+209 
-214 SPEAN
+214 EAN
-219 VEVETPTKKEK
+219 AEVETPAKKEK

-237 LYLLVALIA
+237 LHLLAILIA

-263 STFSKIFHKISGSD
+263 STFSKIFHKVSGSD

-286 DALNTKGESQ
+286 DSLNTKGESQ

-385 KWQRIDAEEVIAGAS
+385 KWQRIDAEEVIAGFSGAL
-400 SAMGFAL
+400 GFTL
-407 PKVLQS
+407 PKVLQNG
-413 SIAGTLSCVTQNV
+413 IAGTLSCVTQNI
-426 GKTLDQQSDLMAKL
+426 GKTHNQQSELMTKL
-440 YRDNEF
+440 YRENEF
-446 ANFTELNSEESARY
+446 ANFTELNSEESASY

-527 DKYIQEIKSTANAV
+527 DKYIQEIKSTVNIF

-560 QKNPKELDQ
+560 QNNSKELDQ
-569 THAVVRFK
+569 THAVMRFK

-585 TPAESTPIFDSLSKI
+585 VPAESTPIFDSLSNI

>member
-22 IKETGVSA
+22 NKETGVSA
-30 DSVHFSAQTPE
+30 NSVHFNAQTSEPA
-41 LVKAQSIDT
+41 KTQSVDT
-50 EISKAKNQAPETKK
+50 EISK
-64 PETENLETENPE
+64 TE
-76 TENSSILS
+76 SSSVLS

-96 EESLE
+96 EESSE
-101 NPVLA
+101 NPILA
-106 DEVNEDIAVSENN
+106 AEIAEDVATSENT
-119 AGPENT
+119 E
-125 AISEKHAISEND
+125 ISENKD
-137 EVSEDKNHIL
+137 HIL

-155 YEEPVEDSALVT
+155 YEESTEDTTVTTSSSSVFSASEFVPDS
-167 ASDSTSNSAS
+167 ASDSASDSPHESNSDTAS
-177 EPNAEPTSETTHES
+177 ENT
-191 TTESTSGSASA
+191 
-202 TTHESTS
+202 
-209 DSAAE
+209 
-214 SPEAN
+214 EAN
-219 VEVETPTKKEK
+219 TEVETPAKKEK

-237 LYLLVALIA
+237 LHLLAVLVA
-246 AGIALFIYF
+246 AGIALFVYF

-263 STFSKIFHKISGSD
+263 STFSKIFHKVSGSD
-277 IEFQQFVTG
+277 IEFQQFITG

-333 LGLEGILAQDGKI
+333 LGLEGILAEDGKI

-385 KWQRIDAEEVIAGAS
+385 KWQRIDTEEVIAGVS
-400 SAMGFAL
+400 STLGFTL
-407 PKVLQS
+407 PKVLQNG
-413 SIAGTLSCVTQNV
+413 IAGTLSCVTQNI

-446 ANFTELNSEESARY
+446 ANFTELSSEESASY

-527 DKYIQEIKSTANAV
+527 DKYIQEIKSTVNIF

-560 QKNPKELDQ
+560 QKNSKELDQ
-569 THAVVRFK
+569 THAVMRFK

>member
-22 IKETGVSA
+22 NKETGVSA
-30 DSVHFSAQTPE
+30 NSVHFNAQTSE
-41 LVKAQSIDT
+41 SAKTQSVDT
-50 EISKAKNQAPETKK
+50 EISK
-64 PETENLETENPE
+64 TE
-76 TENSSILS
+76 SSSVLS

-96 EESLE
+96 EESSE
-101 NPVLA
+101 NPILA
-106 DEVNEDIAVSENN
+106 AEVAEDVATSEST
-119 AGPENT
+119 E
-125 AISEKHAISEND
+125 ISENKD
-137 EVSEDKNHIL
+137 HIL

-155 YEEPVEDSALVT
+155 YEESTEDTTVTTSSSSAFSASEFVPDSASDS
-167 ASDSTSNSAS
+167 ASDSTHESNSDSAS
-177 EPNAEPTSETTHES
+177 ENT
-191 TTESTSGSASA
+191 
-202 TTHESTS
+202 
-209 DSAAE
+209 
-214 SPEAN
+214 EAN
-219 VEVETPTKKEK
+219 TEAEAPAKKEK

-237 LYLLVALIA
+237 LHLLAALVA
-246 AGIALFIYF
+246 AGIALFVYF

-263 STFSKIFHKISGSD
+263 STFSKIFHKVSGSD

-286 DALNTKGESQ
+286 DTLNTKGESQ

-333 LGLEGILAQDGKI
+333 LGLEGILAEDGKI

-385 KWQRIDAEEVIAGAS
+385 KWQRIDAEEVIAGFSGAL
-400 SAMGFAL
+400 GFTL
-407 PKVLQS
+407 PKVLQNG
-413 SIAGTLSCVTQNV
+413 IAGTLSCVTQNI
-426 GKTLDQQSDLMAKL
+426 GKTHNQQSELMTKL

-446 ANFTELNSEESARY
+446 ANFTELNNEESASY

-527 DKYIQEIKSTANAV
+527 DKYIQEIKSTVNIF

-560 QKNPKELDQ
+560 QKNSKELDQ
-569 THAVVRFK
+569 THAVMRFK

-617 PLQNTTDAEKLLKDA
+617 PLQGTTDAEKLLKDA

>member
-1 MADKFDFDLEV
+1 MRKGSMADKFDFDLEV

-22 IKETGVSA
+22 IKEAGVSA
-30 DSVHFSAQTPE
+30 SSLHFNAQTSEPA
-41 LVKAQSIDT
+41 KTQSVDT
-50 EISKAKNQAPETKK
+50 EIPK
-64 PETENLETENPE
+64 TESP
-76 TENSSILS
+76 SVLS

-96 EESLE
+96 EESVE
-101 NPVLA
+101 NPILA
-106 DEVNEDIAVSENN
+106 AEVAEDVATSEST
-119 AGPENT
+119 E
-125 AISEKHAISEND
+125 ISENKD
-137 EVSEDKNHIL
+137 HIL

-155 YEEPVEDSALVT
+155 YEEPTEDTAMTASSSSASSASEFIPDS
-167 ASDSTSNSAS
+167 ASDSASDPTHESNSDSAS
-177 EPNAEPTSETTHES
+177 ENV
-191 TTESTSGSASA
+191 
-202 TTHESTS
+202 
-209 DSAAE
+209 
-214 SPEAN
+214 EAN
-219 VEVETPTKKEK
+219 ADVETPAKKEK

-237 LYLLVALIA
+237 LHLLAAFIA

-263 STFSKIFHKISGSD
+263 STFSKIFHKVSGSD

-302 RVSLSRGSTENSA
+302 RISLSRGSTENSA

-333 LGLEGILAQDGKI
+333 LGLEGILAEDGKI

-357 TAVLKGSGKEID
+357 TAVLKSSGKEID

-385 KWQRIDAEEVIAGAS
+385 KWQRIDADEVIAGVG
-400 SAMGFAL
+400 SALGFTL
-407 PKVLQS
+407 PKVLQNG
-413 SIAGTLSCVTQNV
+413 IAGTLSCVTQNI

-471 RITFNDNKLSRFLE
+471 RITFNDSKLSRFLE

-560 QKNPKELDQ
+560 QKNSKELDQ
-569 THAVVRFK
+569 THAVMRFK

-585 TPAESTPIFDSLSKI
+585 VPAESTPIFDSLSKI

>member
-22 IKETGVSA
+22 NKETGVSA
-30 DSVHFSAQTPE
+30 NSVHFNIQASEPAKTQG
-41 LVKAQSIDT
+41 LST
-50 EISKAKNQAPETKK
+50 EALG
-64 PETENLETENPE
+64 TEKSNV
-76 TENSSILS
+76 LS
-84 DDLINNMADSIS
+84 DDLINNMADSIA

-106 DEVNEDIAVSENN
+106 DEVNEDIAVFENN
-119 AGPENT
+119 AGSENT

-155 YEEPVEDSALVT
+155 YEEPVEDSASVT
-167 ASDSTSNSAS
+167 VSDSTSNSAS

-191 TTESTSGSASA
+191 ATESN
-202 TTHESTS
+202 S
-209 DSAAE
+209 DSASE
-214 SPEAN
+214 NSEAN
-219 VEVETPTKKEK
+219 AEVETPAKKEK

-237 LYLLVALIA
+237 LHLLAALIA
-246 AGIALFIYF
+246 AGVALFIYF

-286 DALNTKGESQ
+286 DALNTKGESK

-369 SEMQK
+369 SEKQK

-385 KWQRIDAEEVIAGAS
+385 KWQRIDADEVIAGVG
-400 SAMGFAL
+400 SALGFTL
-407 PKVLQS
+407 PKVLQNG
-413 SIAGTLSCVTQNV
+413 IAGTLSCVTQNV

-440 YRDNEF
+440 YRENEF
-446 ANFTELNSEESARY
+446 ANFTELNSEESASY

-471 RITFNDNKLSRFLE
+471 RVTFNDNRLSRFLE

-492 NTEISKCLSNAYSLA
+492 STEISKCLSNVYSLA

-527 DKYIQEIKSTANAV
+527 DKYIQEIKSTVNV
-541 VGIDTF
+541 FVGIDTF
-547 TGDIKGLIFATPN
+547 TGDIKGLIFTTPG

-617 PLQNTTDAEKLLKDA
+617 PLQGTTDAEKLLKDA

>member
-22 IKETGVSA
+22 NKETGVSA
-30 DSVHFSAQTPE
+30 NSVHFSAQTSDSA
-41 LVKAQSIDT
+41 KTQSVDT
-50 EISKAKNQAPETKK
+50 EISK
-64 PETENLETENPE
+64 TE
-76 TENSSILS
+76 SSSVLS

-96 EESLE
+96 EESVE
-101 NPVLA
+101 NPILA
-106 DEVNEDIAVSENN
+106 AEVAEDVAASENI
-119 AGPENT
+119 ED
-125 AISEKHAISEND
+125 SESIEASKKI
-137 EVSEDKNHIL
+137 EVSEDIEASEKTNTSENAEISEDKDHIL

-155 YEEPVEDSALVT
+155 YEESVEDPAPVAISEPASEGVSEFASSSASDS
-167 ASDSTSNSAS
+167 ASDSTHESNSDPAS
-177 EPNAEPTSETTHES
+177 GNS
-191 TTESTSGSASA
+191 
-202 TTHESTS
+202 
-209 DSAAE
+209 
-214 SPEAN
+214 EAN
-219 VEVETPTKKEK
+219 TEAETPAKKEK

-237 LYLLVALIA
+237 LHLLAALIA

-263 STFSKIFHKISGSD
+263 STFSKIFHKVSGSD
-277 IEFQQFVTG
+277 IEFQQFITG
-286 DALNTKGESQ
+286 DSLNTKGESQ

-385 KWQRIDAEEVIAGAS
+385 KWQRIDSEEVVVGVGS
-400 SAMGFAL
+400 TLGFTL
-407 PKVLQS
+407 PKVLQNG
-413 SIAGTLSCVTQNV
+413 IAGTLSCVTQNI

-446 ANFTELNSEESARY
+446 ANFTELNSEESASY

-471 RITFNDNKLSRFLE
+471 RITFNDNKLSRFFE

-527 DKYIQEIKSTANAV
+527 DKYVQEIKSTANAV

-560 QKNPKELDQ
+560 QNNPKELDQ

-617 PLQNTTDAEKLLKDA
+617 PLQGTTDAEKLLKDA

>member
-22 IKETGVSA
+22 NKETGVSA
-30 DSVHFSAQTPE
+30 NSVHFNAQTSEPA
-41 LVKAQSIDT
+41 KTQSVDT
-50 EISKAKNQAPETKK
+50 EISK
-64 PETENLETENPE
+64 TE
-76 TENSSILS
+76 SSSVLS

-96 EESLE
+96 EESSE
-101 NPVLA
+101 NPILA
-106 DEVNEDIAVSENN
+106 AEIAEDVAASENIAASENAAVSE
-119 AGPENT
+119 G
-125 AISEKHAISEND
+125 IDSSEKTNISENT
-137 EVSEDKNHIL
+137 ETSEDKDHIL

-155 YEEPVEDSALVT
+155 YEELVEDSAPVAIPES
-167 ASDSTSNSAS
+167 ASGSTFNSISEPNTESAS
-177 EPNAEPTSETTHES
+177 ESATESNSDPTSEN
-191 TTESTSGSASA
+191 
-202 TTHESTS
+202 
-209 DSAAE
+209 AE
-214 SPEAN
+214 VN
-219 VEVETPTKKEK
+219 TDVETPVKKEK

-237 LYLLVALIA
+237 LRLLAALIVS
-246 AGIALFIYF
+246 GIALFIYF

-263 STFSKIFHKISGSD
+263 STFSKIFHKVSGSD

-286 DALNTKGESQ
+286 DTLNTKGESQ

-385 KWQRIDAEEVIAGAS
+385 KWQRIDAEEVIVGVG
-400 SAMGFAL
+400 SALGFTL
-407 PKVLQS
+407 PKVLQNG
-413 SIAGTLSCVTQNV
+413 IAGTLSCVTQNI

-446 ANFTELNSEESARY
+446 ANFTELSGEESASY

-527 DKYIQEIKSTANAV
+527 DKYVQEIKSTANAV
-541 VGIDTF
+541 VGVDTF
-547 TGDIKGLIFATPN
+547 TGDIKGLIFATPS
-560 QKNPKELDQ
+560 QKNSKELDQ

-617 PLQNTTDAEKLLKDA
+617 PLQGATNAEKLLKDA

>member
-22 IKETGVSA
+22 NKEAGVSA
-30 DSVHFSAQTPE
+30 NSVHFSAQTSE
-41 LVKAQSIDT
+41 SAKTQSVDT
-50 EISKAKNQAPETKK
+50 EISK
-64 PETENLETENPE
+64 TENP
-76 TENSSILS
+76 SVLS
-84 DDLINNMADSIS
+84 DDLINHMADSIS
-96 EESLE
+96 EESVE
-101 NPVLA
+101 NPILA
-106 DEVNEDIAVSENN
+106 AEVAEDVAASEN
-119 AGPENT
+119 AEDSEGFEASEKIEASENT
-125 AISEKHAISEND
+125 EASENKD
-137 EVSEDKNHIL
+137 HIL
-147 DEVLKENN
+147 DEVLRENN
-155 YEEPVEDSALVT
+155 YEEPVEDLTPVAISET
-167 ASDSTSNSAS
+167 ASERVSDSTSDF
-177 EPNAEPTSETTHES
+177 
-191 TTESTSGSASA
+191 TSGSASGS
-202 TTHESTS
+202 TSDFTSDSTS
-209 DSAAE
+209 DSASDSTHE
-214 SPEAN
+214 SNSDSTSENAEAN
-219 VEVETPTKKEK
+219 VETETPAKKEK

-237 LYLLVALIA
+237 LHLLAALIA

-263 STFSKIFHKISGSD
+263 STFSKIFHKVSRSD

-286 DALNTKGESQ
+286 DALNTNGESQ

-302 RVSLSRGSTENSA
+302 RVSLSHGSTENSA

-385 KWQRIDAEEVIAGAS
+385 KWQRIDAEEVIAGVG
-400 SAMGFAL
+400 SALGFTL
-407 PKVLQS
+407 PKVLQNG
-413 SIAGTLSCVTQNV
+413 IAGTLSCVTQNI

-440 YRDNEF
+440 YRDNQF
-446 ANFTELNSEESARY
+446 ANFTELSSEESVSY

-471 RITFNDNKLSRFLE
+471 RINFNDNKLSRFLE

-507 PNSYEEEEQGVLKD
+507 PNAYEEEEQGVLKD

-527 DKYIQEIKSTANAV
+527 DKYIQEIKETANAV

-547 TGDIKGLIFATPN
+547 TGDIKGLIFATPS
-560 QKNPKELDQ
+560 QKNSKELDQ

-617 PLQNTTDAEKLLKDA
+617 SLQNTTDAEKILKDA

>member
-22 IKETGVSA
+22 NKETGVSA
-30 DSVHFSAQTPE
+30 NSVHFNTQASEPAKTQG
-41 LVKAQSIDT
+41 LST
-50 EISKAKNQAPETKK
+50 EALG
-64 PETENLETENPE
+64 TEKSNV
-76 TENSSILS
+76 LS
-84 DDLINNMADSIS
+84 DDLINNMADSIA

-106 DEVNEDIAVSENN
+106 DEVNEDIAVFENN
-119 AGPENT
+119 AGSENT
-125 AISEKHAISEND
+125 AISEKHAISENN

-155 YEEPVEDSALVT
+155 YEEPVEDSASVT
-167 ASDSTSNSAS
+167 VSDSTSNSAS

-191 TTESTSGSASA
+191 ATESN
-202 TTHESTS
+202 S
-209 DSAAE
+209 DSASE
-214 SPEAN
+214 NSEAN
-219 VEVETPTKKEK
+219 AEVETPAKKEK

-237 LYLLVALIA
+237 LHLLAALIA
-246 AGIALFIYF
+246 AGIALFVYF

-263 STFSKIFHKISGSD
+263 STFSKIFHKVSGSD
-277 IEFQQFVTG
+277 IEFQQFITG
-286 DALNTKGESQ
+286 DSLNTKGENQ

-333 LGLEGILAQDGKI
+333 LGLEGILAEDGKI

-385 KWQRIDAEEVIAGAS
+385 KWQRIDAEEVVAGVG
-400 SAMGFAL
+400 SALGFTL
-407 PKVLQS
+407 PKVLQNG
-413 SIAGTLSCVTQNV
+413 IAGTLSCVTQNI
-426 GKTLDQQSDLMAKL
+426 GKTLDQQSDLMTKL

-446 ANFTELNSEESARY
+446 ANFTELSSEESASY

-492 NTEISKCLSNAYSLA
+492 NTEISKCLSNAYSLV

-547 TGDIKGLIFATPN
+547 TGDIKGLIFATPS

-617 PLQNTTDAEKLLKDA
+617 PLQGTTDAEKLLKDA

>member
-22 IKETGVSA
+22 NKETGVSA
-30 DSVHFSAQTPE
+30 NSVHFNIQASEPAKTQG
-41 LVKAQSIDT
+41 LST
-50 EISKAKNQAPETKK
+50 EALG
-64 PETENLETENPE
+64 TEKSNV
-76 TENSSILS
+76 LS
-84 DDLINNMADSIS
+84 DDLINNMADSIA
-96 EESLE
+96 EESSE

-106 DEVNEDIAVSENN
+106 DEVAEDIAASKNIEESENV
-119 AGPENT
+119 ED
-125 AISEKHAISEND
+125 SEKVAASEGIESSGKTD
-137 EVSEDKNHIL
+137 AAESTEMSEKKDHIL
-147 DEVLKENN
+147 DEVLRENS
-155 YEEPVEDSALVT
+155 YEEPVEDTTTTASSSSASSASEFVPDSASDS
-167 ASDSTSNSAS
+167 ASDSTHESNSDPDS
-177 EPNAEPTSETTHES
+177 ENAE
-191 TTESTSGSASA
+191 
-202 TTHESTS
+202 
-209 DSAAE
+209 
-214 SPEAN
+214 AN
-219 VEVETPTKKEK
+219 TEVETPAKKEK
-230 TKAQKIF
+230 TKVQKFF
-237 LYLLVALIA
+237 LSILAALIA

-255 FFFANVSA
+255 FFFANVST
-263 STFSKIFHKISGSD
+263 STFSKIFHKVSGSD

-333 LGLEGILAQDGKI
+333 LGLEGILAEDGKI

-385 KWQRIDAEEVIAGAS
+385 KWQRIDAEEVIAGVG
-400 SAMGFAL
+400 SAMGFTL
-407 PKVLQS
+407 PKVLQNG
-413 SIAGTLSCVTQNV
+413 IAGTLSCATQNI

-446 ANFTELNSEESARY
+446 ANFTELSSEESVSY

-471 RITFNDNKLSRFLE
+471 RVTFNDNKLSRFLE
-485 AANKASQ
+485 AANKSSQ

-507 PNSYEEEEQGVLKD
+507 PNSYEEEDQGVLKD

-527 DKYIQEIKSTANAV
+527 DKYVQEIKETANAV

-560 QKNPKELDQ
+560 QKNSKELDQ
-569 THAVVRFK
+569 THAVMRFK

>member
-22 IKETGVSA
+22 NKETGVSA
-30 DSVHFSAQTPE
+30 NSVHFNAQASEPAKT
-41 LVKAQSIDT
+41 QSVDT
-50 EISKAKNQAPETKK
+50 EISK
-64 PETENLETENPE
+64 TE
-76 TENSSILS
+76 SSSVLS

-96 EESLE
+96 EES
-101 NPVLA
+101 
-106 DEVNEDIAVSENN
+106 SENSIL
-119 AGPENT
+119 AAEV
-125 AISEKHAISEND
+125 AEDVEDSENIAASENVED
-137 EVSEDKNHIL
+137 SENIAAPESIEVSEKTDTSENTEISEDKDHIL

-155 YEEPVEDSALVT
+155 YEEPVEDSAPVT
-167 ASDSTSNSAS
+167 ISDSVSERLSGSTSYSAAEFAPSSASDSSPDS
-177 EPNAEPTSETTHES
+177 
-191 TTESTSGSASA
+191 
-202 TTHESTS
+202 THESTS
-209 DSAAE
+209 DSASE
-214 SPEAN
+214 NTEADTD
-219 VEVETPTKKEK
+219 VETPAKKEK

-237 LYLLVALIA
+237 LHLLAALIA

-263 STFSKIFHKISGSD
+263 STFSKIFHKVSGSD

-286 DALNTKGESQ
+286 DTLNTKGESQ

-385 KWQRIDAEEVIAGAS
+385 KWQRIDAEEVIAGFS
-400 SAMGFAL
+400 SALGFTL
-407 PKVLQS
+407 PKVLQNG
-413 SIAGTLSCVTQNV
+413 IAGTLSCVTQNI
-426 GKTLDQQSDLMAKL
+426 GKTHNQQSELMTKL

-446 ANFTELNSEESARY
+446 ANFTELSSEESASY

-577 DSKKKEIK
+577 DAKKKEIK
-585 TPAESTPIFDSLSKI
+585 VPAESTPIFDSLSKI

-617 PLQNTTDAEKLLKDA
+617 PLQGTTDAEKLLKGA

>member
-22 IKETGVSA
+22 NKETGVSA
-30 DSVHFSAQTPE
+30 NSVHFNTQASEPAKTQG
-41 LVKAQSIDT
+41 LST
-50 EISKAKNQAPETKK
+50 EALG
-64 PETENLETENPE
+64 TEKSNV
-76 TENSSILS
+76 LS
-84 DDLINNMADSIS
+84 DDLINNMADSIA

-106 DEVNEDIAVSENN
+106 DEVNEDIAVFENN
-119 AGPENT
+119 AGSENT
-125 AISEKHAISEND
+125 AISEKHAISENN

-155 YEEPVEDSALVT
+155 YEEPVEDSASVT
-167 ASDSTSNSAS
+167 VSDSTSNSAS
-177 EPNAEPTSETTHES
+177 GPNAEPTSETTHES
-191 TTESTSGSASA
+191 ATESN
-202 TTHESTS
+202 S
-209 DSAAE
+209 DSASE
-214 SPEAN
+214 NSEAN
-219 VEVETPTKKEK
+219 AEVETPAKKEK

-237 LYLLVALIA
+237 LHLLAALIA
-246 AGIALFIYF
+246 AGVALFIYF

-296 IQQADL
+296 IRQADL

-333 LGLEGILAQDGKI
+333 LGLEGILAEDGKI

-357 TAVLKGSGKEID
+357 TAVLKSSGKEID

-385 KWQRIDAEEVIAGAS
+385 KWQRIDADEVIAGVG
-400 SAMGFAL
+400 SALGFTL
-407 PKVLQS
+407 PKVLQNG
-413 SIAGTLSCVTQNV
+413 IAGTLSCVTQNI

-446 ANFTELNSEESARY
+446 ANFTELSSEESASY

-492 NTEISKCLSNAYSLA
+492 STEISKCLSNAYSLA

-527 DKYIQEIKSTANAV
+527 DKYIQEIKSTVNV
-541 VGIDTF
+541 FVGIDTF
-547 TGDIKGLIFATPN
+547 TGDIKGLIFTTPG
-560 QKNPKELDQ
+560 QKNSKELDQ
-569 THAVVRFK
+569 THAVMRFK

-585 TPAESTPIFDSLSKI
+585 VPAESTPIFDSLSKI

-617 PLQNTTDAEKLLKDA
+617 PLQNTTDAEKLLKNA

>member
-30 DSVHFSAQTPE
+30 KSVHFNAQASEPAKT
-41 LVKAQSIDT
+41 QSVDT
-50 EISKAKNQAPETKK
+50 DIPK
-64 PETENLETENPE
+64 
-76 TENSSILS
+76 TENSSVLS

-96 EESLE
+96 EESSE
-101 NPVLA
+101 NSILA
-106 DEVNEDIAVSENN
+106 AEVAEDIAVSEKV
-119 AGPENT
+119 ADSEGIEVSGKT
-125 AISEKHAISEND
+125 EASEDIETSEKTDTSESTEISDNKD
-137 EVSEDKNHIL
+137 HIL

-155 YEEPVEDSALVT
+155 YEEPTEDTAMTASSSSASSASEFVPDSMSDS
-167 ASDSTSNSAS
+167 ASDSTHESISDSAS
-177 EPNAEPTSETTHES
+177 EN
-191 TTESTSGSASA
+191 
-202 TTHESTS
+202 
-209 DSAAE
+209 
-214 SPEAN
+214 PEAN
-219 VEVETPTKKEK
+219 TEAETPAKKEK
-230 TKAQKIF
+230 TKAQKFF
-237 LYLLVALIA
+237 LSILAALIA
-246 AGIALFIYF
+246 AGIAFFIYF

-263 STFSKIFHKISGSD
+263 STFSKIFHKVSDSD

-333 LGLEGILAQDGKI
+333 LGLEGILAEDGKI

-385 KWQRIDAEEVIAGAS
+385 KWQRIDAEEVIAGVG
-400 SAMGFAL
+400 SAMGFTL
-407 PKVLQS
+407 PKVLQNG
-413 SIAGTLSCVTQNV
+413 IAGTLSCATQNI

-446 ANFTELNSEESARY
+446 ANFTELSSEESVSY
-460 AKLSGDLGKLY
+460 AKLSGNLGKLY

-507 PNSYEEEEQGVLKD
+507 PNSYEEEEQGVLRD

-585 TPAESTPIFDSLSKI
+585 VPAESTPIFDSLSKI

-617 PLQNTTDAEKLLKDA
+617 PLQGTTDAEKLLKGA

>member
-1 MADKFDFDLEV
+1 MRKGSMADKFDFDLEV

-22 IKETGVSA
+22 NKETGVSA
-30 DSVHFSAQTPE
+30 NSVHFNAQTSEPA
-41 LVKAQSIDT
+41 KTQSVDT
-50 EISKAKNQAPETKK
+50 EISK
-64 PETENLETENPE
+64 TE
-76 TENSSILS
+76 SSSVLS

-96 EESLE
+96 EESVE
-101 NPVLA
+101 NPILA
-106 DEVNEDIAVSENN
+106 AEITEDVAASESVEDSEGIESSEKTEASEN
-119 AGPENT
+119 AE
-125 AISEKHAISEND
+125 ISENKD
-137 EVSEDKNHIL
+137 HIL

-155 YEEPVEDSALVT
+155 YEEPTEDTATTASSSSASSASEFVPDS
-167 ASDSTSNSAS
+167 ASDSASDSPHESNSDPAS
-177 EPNAEPTSETTHES
+177 ENAE
-191 TTESTSGSASA
+191 A
-202 TTHESTS
+202 
-209 DSAAE
+209 
-214 SPEAN
+214 
-219 VEVETPTKKEK
+219 ETPAKKEK

-237 LYLLVALIA
+237 LHLLAALIA
-246 AGIALFIYF
+246 VGIALFIYF

-263 STFSKIFHKISGSD
+263 STFSKIFHKVSGSD

-333 LGLEGILAQDGKI
+333 LGLEGILAEDGKI

-385 KWQRIDAEEVIAGAS
+385 KWQCIDAEEVIAGFSGAL
-400 SAMGFAL
+400 GFTL
-407 PKVLQS
+407 PKVLQNG
-413 SIAGTLSCVTQNV
+413 IAGTLSCVTQNI

-446 ANFTELNSEESARY
+446 ANFTELSSEESASY
-460 AKLSGDLGKLY
+460 AKLSSDLGKLY

-492 NTEISKCLSNAYSLA
+492 STEISKCLSNAYSLA

-527 DKYIQEIKSTANAV
+527 DKYIQEIKSTVNV
-541 VGIDTF
+541 FVGIDTF
-547 TGDIKGLIFATPN
+547 TGDIKGLIFTTPG
-560 QKNPKELDQ
+560 QKNSKELDQ
-569 THAVVRFK
+569 THAVMRFK

-585 TPAESTPIFDSLSKI
+585 VPAESTPIFDSLSKI

-617 PLQNTTDAEKLLKDA
+617 PLQNTTDAEKLLKNA

>member
-22 IKETGVSA
+22 NKETGISA
-30 DSVHFSAQTPE
+30 NSVHLSAQTPE
-41 LVKAQSIDT
+41 ST
-50 EISKAKNQAPETKK
+50 EK
-64 PETENLETENPE
+64 PNLNTEKLE
-76 TENSSILS
+76 TENSSVLS
-84 DDLINNMADSIS
+84 DDLINHMADSIS
-96 EESLE
+96 EESVE
-101 NPVLA
+101 NPILA
-106 DEVNEDIAVSENN
+106 AEITEDVAASESVEDSEGIEAPEKIEASKNTDTSENT
-119 AGPENT
+119 E
-125 AISEKHAISEND
+125 ISENKD
-137 EVSEDKNHIL
+137 HIL

-155 YEEPVEDSALVT
+155 YEEPTEDIATT
-167 ASDSTSNSAS
+167 ASSKSISRS
-177 EPNAEPTSETTHES
+177 ISEPTSESTSESAFGTAPESSSDS
-191 TTESTSGSASA
+191 TTEN
-202 TTHESTS
+202 
-209 DSAAE
+209 
-214 SPEAN
+214 PEEN
-219 VEVETPTKKEK
+219 TETPAKKEK
-230 TKAQKIF
+230 TKAQKI
-237 LYLLVALIA
+237 LLRLLAALIA

-263 STFSKIFHKISGSD
+263 STFSKIFYKVSGSD

-286 DALNTKGESQ
+286 DAL
-296 IQQADL
+296 QQADL

-333 LGLEGILAQDGKI
+333 LGLEGILAEDGKI

-357 TAVLKGSGKEID
+357 TAVLKGSGKEAD
-369 SEMQK
+369 PEMQK

-385 KWQRIDAEEVIAGAS
+385 KWQRIDAEEVIAGVS
-400 SAMGFAL
+400 STMGFAL

-413 SIAGTLSCVTQNV
+413 SIAGTLSCVIQNI

-446 ANFTELNSEESARY
+446 ANFTELNSEESASY

-471 RITFNDNKLSRFLE
+471 RITFNDNKLSRFFE

-547 TGDIKGLIFATPN
+547 TGDIKGLIFATPS

-617 PLQNTTDAEKLLKDA
+617 PLHGTTDAEKLLKDA

>member
-22 IKETGVSA
+22 IKEAGVSA
-30 DSVHFSAQTPE
+30 SIVHFNTQTTEPA
-41 LVKAQSIDT
+41 KTQSVDT
-50 EISKAKNQAPETKK
+50 EISK
-64 PETENLETENPE
+64 TE
-76 TENSSILS
+76 SSSVLS

-96 EESLE
+96 EESSE
-101 NPVLA
+101 NPILA
-106 DEVNEDIAVSENN
+106 AEVAEDVAASEDIAASKNIAASEN
-119 AGPENT
+119 AAASEGVE
-125 AISEKHAISEND
+125 ASEKTEDSEDIETSGKTDTSESTEISENKD
-137 EVSEDKNHIL
+137 HIL

-155 YEEPVEDSALVT
+155 YEEPTEDTATTVSSSSASSASEFVPDSMSDS
-167 ASDSTSNSAS
+167 ASDSTHESNSDSAS
-177 EPNAEPTSETTHES
+177 ENAE
-191 TTESTSGSASA
+191 
-202 TTHESTS
+202 
-209 DSAAE
+209 
-214 SPEAN
+214 AN
-219 VEVETPTKKEK
+219 AEVETPAKKEK

-237 LYLLVALIA
+237 LRLLTALIA

-263 STFSKIFHKISGSD
+263 STFSKIFHKVSGSD

-286 DALNTKGESQ
+286 DALNTKGESK

-333 LGLEGILAQDGKI
+333 LGLEGILAEDGKI

-385 KWQRIDAEEVIAGAS
+385 KWQRIDAEEVIAGVG
-400 SAMGFAL
+400 SAMGFTL
-407 PKVLQS
+407 PKVLQNG
-413 SIAGTLSCVTQNV
+413 IAGTLSCVTQNV
-426 GKTLDQQSDLMAKL
+426 GKTIDQQSDLMAKL

-446 ANFTELNSEESARY
+446 ANFTELSSEEYASY

-485 AANKASQ
+485 ATNKASQ

-547 TGDIKGLIFATPN
+547 TGDIKGLIFATPS
-560 QKNPKELDQ
+560 QKNSKELDQ